1 MIKIEKQLPG
11 FADYGKLL
19 GYTPETSLFLDI
31 ETTGLSPASTTL
43 YMIGMAAMN
52 GDGQNWRLIQ
62 WMAENREEEPLL
74 LAEFLR
80 FLEPYDTLIHF
91 NGTTFDLPY
100 LAAKL
105 EQFKMGNTL
114 LEKKSLDLYRIFRP
128 FKTIFGL
135 TRMNQETLQAFLG
148 QQRSDP
154 LNGKALIPV
163 WRKYAKKP
171 DPALADMLLL
181 HNQEDLCGMTSLL
194 CLCAYPALFDGK
206 VSPKSCRLQ
215 DNSLVITL
223 HLEYP
228 LPQNIQVSRLVVPNR
243 RNIPTKD
250 CTSGRTQASH
260 TADDPDRHSLSISA
274 ADNSEQYPQASAGEE
289 NWCPQ
294 TGQYLLTTNFTDAV
308 LEIPAFRG
316 ELLYFFPNYQDYYYL
331 PLERQAVHRSVAA
344 FVDREH
350 RVPAKRSNC
359 FTRKTSTFL
368 PQPDKL
374 VTPLFVPYYRSRD
387 LYFEYT
393 ENYELHPEL
402 LNDYIKAVLKLFL

>member
-11 FADYGKLL
+11 FDDYGKLL
-19 GYTPETSLFLDI
+19 GYTPKTSLFLDI
-31 ETTGLSPASTTL
+31 ETTGLSPSSTTL
-43 YMIGMAAMN
+43 YMIGTITM
-52 GDGQNWRLIQ
+52 DDDCQTWRLTQ
-62 WMAENREEEPLL
+62 WMAENREEESLL

-80 FLEPYDTLIHF
+80 FLESYDTLIHF

-100 LAAKL
+100 LTAKL
-105 EQFKMGNTL
+105 EQFKMENTL
-114 LEKKSLDLYRIFRP
+114 SKKKSLDLYRIFRP

-135 TRMNQETLQAFLG
+135 THMNQETLQAFLG
-148 QQRSDP
+148 QQRADP

-171 DPALADMLLL
+171 DPALADTLLL

-194 CLCAYPALFDGK
+194 CLCAYSALFDGK
-206 VSPKSCRLQ
+206 VSPKSCRLH
-215 DNSLVITL
+215 DNSLVVVL

-228 LPQNIQVSRLVVPNR
+228 LPQNIQISLPVSHKTNPTR
-243 RNIPTKD
+243 RNTLTED
-250 CTSGRTQASH
+250 S
-260 TADDPDRHSLSISA
+260 ADWSSQISPAADAPDQDPQSDSA
-274 ADNSEQYPQASAGEE
+274 ADSLKQHPQA
-289 NWCPQ
+289 
-294 TGQYLLTTNFTDAV
+294 GQYVLTTDFTNTT
-308 LEIPAFRG
+308 LEIPAFQG
-316 ELLYFFPNYQDYYYL
+316 ELLYFFLNYRDYYYL

-359 FTRKTSTFL
+359 FTRKNSIFL
-368 PQPDKL
+368 PQPSRI

-402 LNDYIKAVLKLFL
+402 LSDYIKAILKSFL